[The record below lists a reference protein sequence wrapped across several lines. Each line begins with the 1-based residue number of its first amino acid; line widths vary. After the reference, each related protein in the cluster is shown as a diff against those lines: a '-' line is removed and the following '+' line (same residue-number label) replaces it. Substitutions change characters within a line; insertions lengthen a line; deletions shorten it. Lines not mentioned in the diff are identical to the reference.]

1 MEKTLFENF
10 NLKCFRTGQKEII
23 QSIIEGKNVFT
34 VMPTGSGKS
43 LCYQYSAI
51 VKDGLTI
58 VISPLIALM
67 NSQVNYLRKLKISC
81 SALTSSTSISEQTE
95 IADKLQKKTLK
106 LLYIAPERL
115 TKISTLKLL
124 KKSNTKLI
132 VVDEAHCVS
141 QWGHDFR
148 PNYLLI
154 GDLRKSLKSQ
164 LVAFTATADE
174 KTKKDIIIYLFNYRK
189 PKTFFF
195 GYDRPNIF
203 LCFELKK
210 SPRNQILQFVKE
222 NNNEN
227 GIIYCSTRAKT
238 ESLAQAINNNRQ
250 RALAYH
256 AGLDSN
262 VRNDVENAFSS
273 ENNLI
278 IVATI
283 AFGMGLD
290 KENIRW
296 VVHADLPQSIESYY
310 QEIGRAGRDNKP
322 AKTLTLYSYD
332 DIKYRQEQIEE
343 GTGSFKQKELK
354 HQKLNQMIGLADE
367 VSCRRQTL
375 LKYFDN
381 SIEPCGN
388 CDLCINPRNTFNAT
402 KHVLTVLELINHSKN
417 KYLLSQIIKSLLSYE
432 GIFSEAQWLS
442 IIRQMMGKDL
452 IRISPNTTD
461 GFIITNRGKVFFNS
475 KEKVSFNL
483 DLFFEKFIK
492 KKVHK
497 LVDEEDNALFLRL
510 KSHRRALA
518 EQNQIPSYFIFND
531 STLIEMVKVKPKDL
545 DTLIKVSGVG
555 PKKLKKFGISFLK
568 IINFNRILPIHPVR
582 RRLVG
587 KTSAP
592 IFDKLMEAQKKLAY
606 GRDGYSKKVT
616 CSNALVAKIS
626 KLINPSQENV
636 NIVLGD
642 RRASRF
648 GKAFFKILKDQQ

>member
-10 NLKCFRTGQKEII
+10 NLKCFRAGQKEII

-51 VKDGLTI
+51 VKDELTV

-67 NSQVNYLRKLKISC
+67 NSQVNYLKKLKISC
-81 SALTSSTSISEQTE
+81 GALTSNTSIAEQKE

-124 KKSNTKLI
+124 RKSNTKLI
-132 VVDEAHCVS
+132 VVDEAHCIS

-148 PNYLLI
+148 PSYLLI
-154 GDLRKSLKSQ
+154 GDLRKSLKAQ
-164 LVAFTATADE
+164 LVAFTATADK
-174 KTKKDIIIYLFNYRK
+174 KTKEDIIIYLFNNTK

-203 LCFELKK
+203 LSFGLKE
-210 SPRNQILQFVKE
+210 SPRNQILRFIEK
-222 NNNEN
+222 NKNEN

-256 AGLDSN
+256 AGLNSN
-262 VRNDVENAFSS
+262 VRQDVENAFRS

-296 VVHADLPQSIESYY
+296 VAHADLPQSIESYY

-332 DIKYRQEQIEE
+332 DIKYRQDQIEE
-343 GTGSFKQKELK
+343 GAGSLEQKKLK
-354 HQKLNQMIGLADE
+354 HKKLNQMIGLADG

-375 LKYFDN
+375 LKYFGDDT
-381 SIEPCGN
+381 EPCGN
-388 CDLCINPRNTFNAT
+388 CDLCINPRNTFEAT
-402 KHVLTVLELINHSKN
+402 KDVLTILELINHSKE
-417 KYLLSQIIKSLLSYE
+417 KYLLSQIINTLLASE
-432 GIFSEAQWLS
+432 KIFSEYQWLS

-452 IRISPNTTD
+452 IRLSPIITD
-461 GFIITNRGKVFFNS
+461 GFIITNQGKAFLNS
-475 KEKVSFNL
+475 KEKLYFNS

-492 KKVHK
+492 KNVHK
-497 LVDEEDNALFLRL
+497 LVNEEENALFLRL
-510 KSHRRALA
+510 KAHRRTLS

-545 DTLIKVSGVG
+545 DTLIKIRGVG

-568 IINFNRILPIHPVR
+568 IINFGILAPVHPVR

-587 KTSAP
+587 KPSAS
-592 IFDKLMEAQKKLAY
+592 IFDKLMEVQNKLAH
-606 GRDGYSKKVT
+606 GKDGYSKKVT
-616 CSNALVAKIS
+616 CSPAVIARIS
-626 KLINPSQENV
+626 KLINPTQENV
-636 NIVLGD
+636 NIVLGN